1 MKPTP
6 SSRPSAP
13 TAAPLA
19 DKLVRYGAGLGAL
32 AAVAS
37 LPSHSA
43 RAAMT
48 VYNGN
53 GLTGG
58 TIYFNLPN
66 TAPSPSTSTFSGA
79 DFELYSTTGPA
90 GLKPGIVPETTGA
103 GIDTTVSGQGATV
116 SSSDAFTTAALTYYG
131 GTNEYIGLR
140 VPVSSTDTTDYY
152 YGSVHFTYNS
162 MAQTVSLYEY
172 GYNNTPNAP
181 ATIVPE
187 PSAAALLITG
197 AAGVGI
203 LAARRRKASGEAGA

>member
-1 MKPTP
+1 MKPFT
-6 SSRPSAP
+6 SSHPSAP

-19 DKLVRYGAGLGAL
+19 DKLVRYGAGIGAL

-43 RAAMT
+43 RAATT

-53 GLTGG
+53 GLTGS
-58 TIYFNLPN
+58 TIYFDLPN
-66 TAPSPSTSTFSGA
+66 TASSPSTSTFSGV
-79 DFELYSTTGPA
+79 DFELYSTTAIG
-90 GLKPGIVPETTGA
+90 GGTKPEITSETTGA
-103 GIDTTVSGQGATV
+103 AIDTTNSGQGATV
-116 SSSDAFTTAALTYYG
+116 SSSDNFLTSNTYPL
-131 GTNEYIGLR
+131 GTNQYIGLR

-162 MAQTVSLYEY
+162 TAQTVSLYEY

-187 PSAAALLITG
+187 PSAAALLIAG